1 MRSATIRA
9 KLELALA
16 ERNPAPF
23 NPPQIP
29 RPETVPTGL
38 AEIDRLTGGIPR
50 GRITEIFGPASSGR
64 TSLLLSLFSQM
75 TETKEF
81 CCLVDPGNA
90 FDPASADA
98 AGVDLARLLWIRT
111 EPDIDLV
118 LKTTDLLLQGGGF
131 GLIGVDFSDIPAR
144 DIHRIPLST
153 WFRLQR
159 AAENTPTI
167 LLFLGQESSIKTCA
181 SLVIRLGLYGA
192 EWSPHLLCS
201 IHPSAAIIRSRTDPA
216 AGWSGRSQRCRIESP
231 YCRQA
236 VAGSYIPR
244 HAVAR
249 SHISIIPPPPQG
261 IGIRGAFQYE
271 H

>member
-23 NPPQIP
+23 NPPRIP

-64 TSLLLSLFSQM
+64 TSLLLSLFSQI
-75 TETKEF
+75 TGKNEEF

-98 AGVDLARLLWIRT
+98 AGVDLARLLWIRA
-111 EPDIDLV
+111 EPDIDPV

-144 DIHRIPLST
+144 NIHRIPLST

-192 EWSPHLLCS
+192 EWSPHLLCG
-201 IHPSAAIIRSRTDPA
+201 IHPNAEIIRSRTDPA
-216 AGWSGRSQRCRIESP
+216 AGWSGRSQRCRVESQH
-231 YCRQA
+231 CRQA
-236 VAGSYIPR
+236 VAGSMSQSLPL
-244 HAVAR
+244 H
-249 SHISIIPPPPQG
+249 PQR

-271 H
+271 